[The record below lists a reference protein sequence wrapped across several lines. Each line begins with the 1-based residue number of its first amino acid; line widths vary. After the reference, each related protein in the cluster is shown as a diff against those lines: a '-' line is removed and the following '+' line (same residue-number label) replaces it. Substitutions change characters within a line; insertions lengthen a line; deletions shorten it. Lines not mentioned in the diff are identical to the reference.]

1 MSSTN
6 KLKFDMNPFFIVKV
20 SLFFVGR
27 LIKNNH
33 NLKVNFLN
41 LALCLDRDVTL
52 RLRDELLRYSDNK
65 KICIAF
71 LRDKANPLVKGNHLI
86 RAIERNL
93 VAIQSFAQ
101 LYQSLNNPRHKS
113 I

>member
-1 MSSTN
+1 M
-6 KLKFDMNPFFIVKV
+6 
-20 SLFFVGR
+20 
-27 LIKNNH
+27 
-33 NLKVNFLN
+33 
-41 LALCLDRDVTL
+41 ALHI
-52 RLRDELLRYSDNK
+52 DELLRYSDNE

-71 LRDKANPLVKGNHLI
+71 LGNKAKSLVKGNHLI
-86 RAIERNL
+86 RAIQRNL

>member
-1 MSSTN
+1 M
-6 KLKFDMNPFFIVKV
+6 
-20 SLFFVGR
+20 
-27 LIKNNH
+27 
-33 NLKVNFLN
+33 
-41 LALCLDRDVTL
+41 

-93 VAIQSFAQ
+93 VAIQSFTQ
-101 LYQSLNNPRHKS
+101 FYKSLNNPEIQTKLVSTMAYILSPAYKRPKDFPR
-113 I
+113 